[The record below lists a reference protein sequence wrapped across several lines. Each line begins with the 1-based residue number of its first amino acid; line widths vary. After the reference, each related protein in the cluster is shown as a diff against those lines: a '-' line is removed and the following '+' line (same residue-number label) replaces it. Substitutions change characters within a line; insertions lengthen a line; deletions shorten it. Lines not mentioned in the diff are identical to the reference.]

1 MYILSLQVAK
11 YDRTVLLSVDYC
23 CSFDTGSREMISV
36 VTEIFQGELES
47 RVKCLQCSKV
57 SVTREPFQDLSLPIP
72 GTYITSRFFPL
83 GLINVHALKCPGIC
97 FFSLHVFDLSYNI

>member
-1 MYILSLQVAK
+1 
-11 YDRTVLLSVDYC
+11 
-23 CSFDTGSREMISV
+23 MISV

-72 GTYITSRFFPL
+72 GTYITSRLFFPL

>member
-1 MYILSLQVAK
+1 MFFQYLPNYKTKQLPKSFQVAK
-11 YDRTVLLSVDYC
+11 YDWTILTSIDYY
-23 CSFDTGSREMISV
+23 CSFVTGSREMISV

-72 GTYITSRFFPL
+72 GTSYVVTSCLFFALGVIVYICS
-83 GLINVHALKCPGIC
+83 
-97 FFSLHVFDLSYNI
+97 